1 MSIRSVSVLSIVAAI
16 AILSVSPVRAQGD
29 PDPDGAQLKMI
40 CQELEKRPECKYV
53 WYDYCCLPQSDKV
66 RKRTV
71 DEQVCFQWG
80 LDHVNVLYL
89 LFPVIILLD
98 NNYISR
104 FWCLMESWLS
114 MQKVTNGILSPA
126 EESRQR
132 YTILCMHN
140 ANPFLVK
147 AIENGLANCSALDAY
162 KTLRKE
168 DISVTNK
175 SDKQKQVKACT
186 LSHHRSHIT
195 TPFPH
200 THHPL
205 APSHSCRRF

>member
-1 MSIRSVSVLSIVAAI
+1 M
-16 AILSVSPVRAQGD
+16 PKG
-29 PDPDGAQLKMI
+29 
-40 CQELEKRPECKYV
+40 
-53 WYDYCCLPQSDKV
+53 
-66 RKRTV
+66 KRTV
-71 DEQVCFQWG
+71 DEQVCFRWG
-80 LDHVNVLYL
+80 LDHINVLYPI
-89 LFPVIILLD
+89 FPVIILLD

-132 YTILCMHN
+132 YTIICMHN

-162 KTLRKE
+162 KTLKKD

-175 SDKQKQVKACT
+175 GEKQILVKACT
-186 LSHHRSHIT
+186 AHARALTSPLSLPSPTYPHHT
-195 TPFPH
+195 AH
-200 THHPL
+200 TAAKDSRPRQD
-205 APSHSCRRF
+205 SV